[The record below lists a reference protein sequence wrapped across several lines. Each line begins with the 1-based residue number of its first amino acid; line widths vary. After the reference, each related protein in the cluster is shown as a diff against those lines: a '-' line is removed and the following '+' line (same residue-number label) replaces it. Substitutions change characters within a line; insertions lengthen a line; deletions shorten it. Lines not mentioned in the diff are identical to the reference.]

1 MKTYNEHLYKAD
13 NGKKFVLT
21 AKGKSEVASYRHY
34 EVGDTIE
41 FGSSDKKYGY
51 IHDVDNGYI
60 EEVDDPD
67 YVVAPGYRAIYDY
80 KGYQLPAGN
89 PYVFFSA
96 EMAQRMADHFN
107 KRPWRKADDPK
118 AYVIPATYEGNRPR
132 ELRMYEGKPV
142 YNDDWWFGDIGEVGD
157 LVEWEIVDW
166 MGNCVPPASYGNN
179 FIQCGEPYSSR
190 FDDNTG
196 KYRSTYS
203 TFKRIAEDVWMYCG
217 NCFRG
222 EDVERG
228 AEPVYVAG

>member
-21 AKGKSEVASYRHY
+21 AKGKSEVASYKHY
-34 EVGDTIE
+34 EVGDTID
-41 FGSSDKKYGY
+41 FGSSDSRYAY

-67 YVVAPGYRAIYDY
+67 WVIGPGYKAVYDHA
-80 KGYQLPAGN
+80 GYQICAGN
-89 PYVFFSA
+89 PYVFFSK
-96 EMAQRMADHFN
+96 EMAQRQCESFN
-107 KRPWRKADDPK
+107 NRPWNRDTK
-118 AYVIPATYEGNRPR
+118 AYVIEATYEGKRPK
-132 ELRMYEGKPV
+132 ELRYYEGKPV
-142 YNDDWWFGDIGEVGD
+142 YNEDWWFGDIGKVGD
-157 LVEWEIVDW
+157 LVEWKIADEA
-166 MGNCVPPASYGNN
+166 GNCVPPVSYGNN

-190 FDDNTG
+190 LDDNTK
-196 KYRSTYS
+196 KYRNTYS
-203 TFKRIAEDVWMYCG
+203 TFKRIADDVWMYCG